1 MSIKYFDYLPTYQHN
16 LEKYLLLDE
25 LAKKIET
32 SRKLLLINPNS
43 AGVEVRIM
51 LEESMRQIAKT
62 RGGMRKKELGDLSK
76 VIHKLKERYLIT
88 EQQEKLFTVIRKKA
102 NKAAHQ
108 SIDSKTAE
116 EILILWDNALRMI
129 LKQQGKNVII
139 TETIN
144 DTMSLTT
151 YATFD
156 RKLIYIQSAN
166 TESGGYN
173 AYIGLEKIGDASVP
187 DDWEADFQPNSDY
200 LRTYAKKRINQYMTT
215 AGVPYVLHWAQLAV
229 NKKGFFRDYDVHQ
242 VLKKSG
248 YNPVSLG
255 KDDNGRALEWFKVE
269 VDIAKKAIEAVK
281 EGRASLSPQD
291 LVTQSEPIKFRPEQR
306 DAINQTVKVFKK
318 DKEMLWNAKMRFGKT
333 LTSLQVM
340 KECGYKKVLIIT
352 HRPVVSDGWFEDF
365 HKIFPDGSTLFGS
378 RKKGE
383 TIENLANQ
391 DKSFI
396 YFASIQDLR
405 ESTWAGGKYDKNHK
419 VAETEWDCIIIDEAH
434 EGNET
439 ELAQQMKRCLVK
451 EETRILELSGTP
463 FNLMDKYDE
472 DNIFTWDYTM
482 EQEQKERWEA
492 DNPGQPNP
500 YSSLPKVL
508 MYTFDVSKQFNFIDE
523 QKSFNFKEFFRVEAE
538 NSLQF
543 VHQAEVERFLNY
555 ITTNDKQNNFPFS
568 TKEFRQNLRHTLW
581 ILPGIREAN
590 ALEQLLKNHPVFESY
605 KIVNVVKGDTEE
617 ESQEGQDDALALVRE
632 SIGKDP
638 SQTKTITLTVRK
650 LTTGVNV
657 PEWTGVMFLSNTESP
672 TTYLQAAFRA
682 QTPFNHEKL
691 GIKQQCYIFDFA
703 PDRALKIMS
712 ESVGLTSKKGKINST
727 EQKSKLGKL
736 LNFLPV
742 LGQAGHGMKPFN
754 VDKMLT
760 QLKKVYAEKAVK
772 TGFEDNS
779 LYNDHLLHLDQVE
792 LDQFADLKQIIGN
805 SANEKKEMQKYIVN
819 QNGLD
824 KEEYDKAVEAE
835 KKPKRQRT
843 AEENELVEQVKKA
856 REQRRTMISILRGV
870 SIRIPMLIYGMD
882 VDIDEDITLDKFIEL
897 VDEASWEE
905 FMPKGLT
912 KGKFRTFTKY
922 YDAEVF
928 IEAGRIIR
936 RKAKSYDKL
945 DFIERTEKI
954 AQLFSTFK
962 NPDKET
968 VLTPWKVVNRQI
980 VSTIGGYSFYDEQ
993 FENDTVNGTS
1003 AIRWVEQT
1011 DTKAIYHPQTRIL
1024 DINAKTGLYPLFV
1037 ATSLYYKA
1045 MQEESERNAGKFDS
1059 VKAWQRILKEN
1070 VYACAK
1076 TPMAKRITERTLTG
1090 YQTYETNVQ
1099 YIDNLVPLMKQ
1110 DTNQAAETIKE
1121 AFNHVKFD
1129 VIIGNPPYQEEGKGD
1144 VARDEP
1150 LYHLFMEASYRL
1162 SERVC
1167 LITPARFLFN
1177 AGQTPKKWNRKMLND
1192 ENLKVVFYEQDSS
1205 KVFPNTD
1212 IKGGVAI
1219 TYRDGN
1225 QCFGAIGTFTHFV
1238 ELNTIL
1244 KKVLDK
1250 NLGSLNTLLYGR
1262 SSYKFTSKLYED
1274 NPVLKGRVK
1283 VSEEKAVGSNIF
1295 DRLPEVFFDKMQNEE
1310 QIKVLGRQNNDR
1322 VYKWINRDYIMEHPN
1337 LEKYKVF
1344 VPKSNGSG
1352 ALGEVLSA
1360 PLIGEPLIGATQT
1373 FISFGAFETR
1383 LEAENLLKYLKT
1395 KFCRVM
1401 LGVMKITQD
1410 NATKEVWQYV
1420 PLFDF
1425 QLGTLIDWTKHIKE
1439 IDQQFYRYF
1448 EFNEEEI
1455 AFIEEKVKAMD

>member
-1 MSIKYFDYLPTYQHN
+1 MSTKYFDYLPTYQQELEHHLSVDN
-16 LEKYLLLDE
+16 LEEKFTYCRKL
-25 LAKKIET
+25 IET
-32 SRKLLLINPNS
+32 NPRGAGLEARVLLEMSINNIAMKS
-43 AGVEVRIM
+43 A
-51 LEESMRQIAKT
+51 
-62 RGGMRKKELGDLSK
+62 GMRKKELGVLAKTID
-76 VIHKLKERYLIT
+76 KLRRQRIISDNQAEIFT
-88 EQQEKLFTVIRKKA
+88 EIRKIG
-102 NKAAHQ
+102 NDAAHG
-108 SIDSKTAE
+108 AE
-116 EILILWDNALRMI
+116 VTIQKAEKAFVLWDNALRTI
-129 LKQQGKNVII
+129 LREQGKRVSLPDKIK
-139 TETIN
+139 
-144 DTMSLTT
+144 DTMMITT
-151 YATFD
+151 YTTFD

-166 TESGGYN
+166 TESGGYD

-187 DDWEADFQPNSDY
+187 NDWEADFQPNSDY

-255 KDDNGRALEWFKVE
+255 KDDNGRALEWFKVS
-269 VDIAKKAIEAVK
+269 VDIAKKAIAAVK
-281 EGRASLSPQD
+281 EGRSSLSPQD
-291 LVTQSEPIKFRPEQR
+291 LEMKSEPIQFRPEQR
-306 DAINQTVKVFKK
+306 DAIDRTVKVFKK
-318 DKEMLWNAKMRFGKT
+318 NKEMLWNAKMRFGKT

-340 KECGYKKVLIIT
+340 KECEYKKVLIIT

-365 HKIFPDGSTLFGS
+365 HKIFTDGQMLFGS
-378 RKKGE
+378 REKGE
-383 TIENLANQ
+383 SINNLVRQ
-391 DKSFI
+391 DKGFV

-405 ESTWAGGKYDKNHK
+405 ESTWVGGKYDKNHE

-434 EGNET
+434 EGNGT
-439 ELAQQMKRCLVK
+439 ELAQQMKQCLIH
-451 EETRILELSGTP
+451 EETRVLELSGTP

-472 DNIFTWDYTM
+472 ENIFTWDYTM
-482 EQEQKERWEA
+482 EQSAKEQWNLEHPNE
-492 DNPGQPNP
+492 PNP
-500 YSSLPKVL
+500 YESLPKVL
-508 MYTFDVSKQFNFIDE
+508 MYTFDVSKHFNFIDE
-523 QKSFNFKEFFRVEAE
+523 QKSFNFKEFFRVEVD
-538 NSLQF
+538 NPLQF
-543 VHQAEVERFLNY
+543 VHQTEVERFLNY
-555 ITTNDKQNNFPFS
+555 ITTNDKENNFPFS

-581 ILPGIREAN
+581 VLPGIKEAN
-590 ALEQLLKNHPVFESY
+590 ALEELLKNHPVFEESY
-605 KIVNVVKGDTEE
+605 TIVNVVKDDTDEKQSSNE
-617 ESQEGQDDALALVRE
+617 DALQLVRKA
-632 SIGKDP
+632 IGTDP

-691 GIKQQCYIFDFA
+691 GIKKQCYVFDFA

-727 EQKSKLGKL
+727 EQKEKLGRL

-742 LGQAGHGMKPFN
+742 LGQAGNAMKPFN
-754 VDKMLT
+754 VDTMLT
-760 QLKKVYAEKAVK
+760 QIKKVYAEKAVK
-772 TGFEDNS
+772 TGFEDTS
-779 LYNDHLLHLDQVE
+779 LYNDHLLSLTQVE
-792 LDQFADLKQIIGN
+792 LEQFADLKQIVGK
-805 SANEKKEMQKYIVN
+805 SANKKKEHVVVN
-819 QNGLD
+819 QQGLD
-824 KEEYDKAVEAE
+824 KEEYDKALEVE
-835 KKPKRQRT
+835 KKPKKQRT
-843 AEENELVEQVKKA
+843 EEEKVLIEQAKKA

-993 FENDTVNGTS
+993 FENDTIDGRS
-1003 AIRWVEQT
+1003 ASRWVEQS
-1011 DTKAIYHPQTRIL
+1011 DTEAIYHPQTRIL

-1037 ATSLYYKA
+1037 ATSLYYKG
-1045 MQEESERNAGKFDS
+1045 MQEEIERNAGKFDP
-1059 VKAWQRILKEN
+1059 VTTWQRILKEN

-1099 YIDNLVPLMKQ
+1099 YIDNLVPLMKKN
-1110 DTNQAAETIKE
+1110 TNLAVETIKE

-1129 VIIGNPPYQEEGKGD
+1129 VIIGNPPYQESTIGD
-1144 VARDEP
+1144 STQAP
-1150 LYHLFMEASYRL
+1150 PIYHLFMDASYNL
-1162 SERVC
+1162 SDKVC
-1167 LITPARFLFN
+1167 LITPARFLYN
-1177 AGQTPKKWNRKMLND
+1177 AGATPKAWNQKMLWD
-1192 ENLKVVFYEQDSS
+1192 PHVRVTYFEQDSS
-1205 KVFPNTD
+1205 LVFPNTD

-1219 TYRDGN
+1219 TYRDVTEN
-1225 QCFGAIGTFTHFV
+1225 FGSIGVFTSFN
-1238 ELNTIL
+1238 ELTTIL
-1244 KKVLDK
+1244 RKVLSTNQVGLDTIMY
-1250 NLGSLNTLLYGR
+1250 GQNT
-1262 SSYKFTSKLYED
+1262 YKFTEAIHQE
-1274 NPVLKGRVK
+1274 NPTVK
-1283 VSEEKAVGSNIF
+1283 
-1295 DRLPEVFFDKMQNEE
+1295 DRLSKGHAYDMTTSIFEKLPDIFSDICYEKDCI
-1310 QIKVLGRQNNDR
+1310 QIYGREYGQR
-1322 VYKWINRDYIMEHPN
+1322 KYKWIKRRYVVEGVN
-1337 LEKYKVF
+1337 LDKYKVF

-1373 FISFGAFETR
+1373 FISIGAFETR
-1383 LEAENLLKYLKT
+1383 PEAENAMKYIKT
-1395 KFCRVM
+1395 KFARAL
-1401 LGVMKITQD
+1401 LGILKITQD
-1410 NATKEVWQYV
+1410 NPPEKWKYV
-1420 PLFDF
+1420 PLQDF
-1425 QLGTLIDWTKHIKE
+1425 TTNSDIDWTQSIAE
-1439 IDQQFYRYF
+1439 IDQQLYRKYKLSP
-1448 EFNEEEI
+1448 EEI

>member
-1 MSIKYFDYLPTYQHN
+1 MSTKYFDYLPTYQQELEHHLSVDN
-16 LEKYLLLDE
+16 LEEKFTYCRKL
-25 LAKKIET
+25 IET
-32 SRKLLLINPNS
+32 NPRGAGLEARVLLEMSINNIAMKS
-43 AGVEVRIM
+43 A
-51 LEESMRQIAKT
+51 
-62 RGGMRKKELGDLSK
+62 GMRKKELGVLAKTID
-76 VIHKLKERYLIT
+76 KLRKQRIISDNQAEIFT
-88 EQQEKLFTVIRKKA
+88 EIRKIG
-102 NKAAHQ
+102 NDAAHG
-108 SIDSKTAE
+108 AE
-116 EILILWDNALRMI
+116 VTIQKAEKAFVLWDNALRTI
-129 LKQQGKNVII
+129 LREQGKRVSLPDKIK
-139 TETIN
+139 
-144 DTMSLTT
+144 DTMMITT
-151 YATFD
+151 YTTFD

-166 TESGGYN
+166 TESGGYD

-187 DDWEADFQPNSDY
+187 NDWEADFQPNSDY

-255 KDDNGRALEWFKVE
+255 KDDNGRALEWFKVS
-269 VDIAKKAIEAVK
+269 VDIAKKAIAAVK
-281 EGRASLSPQD
+281 EGRSSLSPQD
-291 LVTQSEPIKFRPEQR
+291 LEMKSEPIQFRPEQR
-306 DAINQTVKVFKK
+306 DAIDQTVKVFKK
-318 DKEMLWNAKMRFGKT
+318 NKEMLWNAKMRFGKT

-340 KECGYKKVLIIT
+340 KECEYKKVLIIT

-365 HKIFPDGSTLFGS
+365 HKIFTDGQMLFGS
-378 RKKGE
+378 REKGE
-383 TIENLANQ
+383 SINNLVRQ
-391 DKSFI
+391 DKGFV

-405 ESTWAGGKYDKNHK
+405 ESTWAGGKYDKNHE

-434 EGNET
+434 EGNGT
-439 ELAQQMKRCLVK
+439 ELAQQMKQCLIH
-451 EETRILELSGTP
+451 EETRVLELSGTP

-472 DNIFTWDYTM
+472 ENIFTWDYTM
-482 EQEQKERWEA
+482 EQSAKEQWNLEHPNE
-492 DNPGQPNP
+492 PNP
-500 YSSLPKVL
+500 YESLPKVL

-523 QKSFNFKEFFRVEAE
+523 QKSFNFKEFFRVEVD
-538 NSLQF
+538 NPLQF
-543 VHQAEVERFLNY
+543 VHQTEVERFLNY
-555 ITTNDKQNNFPFS
+555 ITTNDKENNFPFS

-581 ILPGIREAN
+581 VLPGIKEAN
-590 ALEQLLKNHPVFESY
+590 ALEELLKNHPVFEESY
-605 KIVNVVKGDTEE
+605 TIVNVVKDDTDEKQSSNE
-617 ESQEGQDDALALVRE
+617 DALQLVRKA
-632 SIGKDP
+632 IGTDP

-691 GIKQQCYIFDFA
+691 GIKKQCYVFDFA

-727 EQKSKLGKL
+727 EQKEKLGRL

-742 LGQAGHGMKPFN
+742 LGQAGNAMKPFN
-754 VDKMLT
+754 VDTMLT
-760 QLKKVYAEKAVK
+760 QIKKVYAEKAVK
-772 TGFEDNS
+772 TGFEDTS
-779 LYNDHLLHLDQVE
+779 LYNDHLLSLTQVE
-792 LDQFADLKQIIGN
+792 LEQFADLKQIVGK
-805 SANEKKEMQKYIVN
+805 SANKKKEYVVVN
-819 QNGLD
+819 QQGLD
-824 KEEYDKAVEAE
+824 KEEYDKALEVE
-835 KKPKRQRT
+835 KKPKKQRT
-843 AEENELVEQVKKA
+843 EEEKVLIEQAKKA

-993 FENDTVNGTS
+993 FENDTIDGRS
-1003 AIRWVEQT
+1003 ASRWVEQA
-1011 DTKAIYHPQTRIL
+1011 DTEAIYHPQTKIL

-1037 ATSLYYKA
+1037 ATSLYYRG
-1045 MQEESERNAGKFDS
+1045 MQEESERNAGKFDPI
-1059 VKAWQRILKEN
+1059 VTWQRILREN

-1110 DTNQAAETIKE
+1110 DTQQAAETIKE

-1129 VIIGNPPYQEEGKGD
+1129 VIIGNPPYQEEAKGTSSSD
-1144 VARDEP
+1144 DP
-1150 LYHLFMEASYRL
+1150 IYNFFMDASYEL
-1162 SERVC
+1162 SNKVC

-1177 AGQTPKKWNRKMLND
+1177 AGKTSKVWNNKMLQD
-1192 ENLKVVFYEQDSS
+1192 KHLKVVSYEQDSS
-1205 KVFPNTD
+1205 KIFPNTD
-1212 IKGGVAI
+1212 IKGGVVI
-1219 TYRDGN
+1219 TYRDIERN
-1225 QCFGAIGTFTHFV
+1225 FGMIHTFTHFP
-1238 ELNTIL
+1238 ELNVLL
-1244 KKVLDK
+1244 KHVYTESFI
-1250 NLGSLNTLLYGR
+1250 SLRNIIYTQTKFDLVALY
-1262 SSYKFTSKLYED
+1262 KDFPEYE
-1274 NPVLKGRVK
+1274 KII
-1283 VSEEKAVGSNIF
+1283 GSNGK
-1295 DRLPEVFFDKMQNEE
+1295 DKRLRKP
-1310 QIKVLGRQNNDR
+1310 ILGRLDIFTEINTGNDYKILGRLNNER
-1322 VYKWINRDYIMEHPN
+1322 VYRYIPQKYITMHEN
-1337 LEKYKVF
+1337 LMKYKVYI
-1344 VPKSNGSG
+1344 PSANGTG
-1352 ALGEVLSA
+1352 AIGEVLST
-1360 PLIGEPLIGATQT
+1360 PLIGEPLIGATDT
-1373 FISFGAFETR
+1373 FISVGAFDTR
-1383 LEAENLLKYLKT
+1383 IEAENAMKYIKT
-1395 KFCRVM
+1395 KFARAL
-1401 LGVMKITQD
+1401 LGILKITQD
-1410 NATKEVWQYV
+1410 NPPEKWKYV
-1420 PLFDF
+1420 PLQDF
-1425 QLGTLIDWTKHIKE
+1425 TSNSDIDWTQSIAE
-1439 IDQQFYRYF
+1439 IDQQLYRKYLLPS
-1448 EFNEEEI
+1448 EVI
-1455 AFIEEKVKAMD
+1455 SFIEEKVKAMD

>member
-1 MSIKYFDYLPTYQHN
+1 MSTKYFDYLPTYQHN

-391 DKSFI
+391 DKNFI

-632 SIGKDP
+632 AIGKDP

-805 SANEKKEMQKYIVN
+805 SANKKKEMQKYIVN

-897 VDEASWEE
+897 VDEASWKE

-1129 VIIGNPPYQEEGKGD
+1129 VIIGNPPYQED
-1144 VARDEP
+1144 TSNTSDNP
-1150 LYHLFMEASYRL
+1150 IFHLFMRESYQL
-1162 SERVC
+1162 SDKVC
-1167 LITPARFLFN
+1167 LITPARFLFR
-1177 AGQTPKKWNRKMLND
+1177 AGKTPTKWQDEMLKD
-1192 ENLKVVFYEQDSS
+1192 PHLQVVYYEQVSD

-1212 IKGGVAI
+1212 IKGGIAI
-1219 TYRDGN
+1219 TYRDADKD
-1225 QCFGAIGTFTHFV
+1225 FGSIETFTLFE

-1244 KKVLDK
+1244 HKVIKAKDFTGLSEMMYTQNK
-1250 NLGSLNTLLYGR
+1250 FNL
-1262 SSYKFTSKLYED
+1262 SKLYED
-1274 NPVLKGRVK
+1274 YPNYR
-1283 VSEEKAVGSNIF
+1283 SIVGSKGKEKRLTTSIF
-1295 DRLPEVFFDKMQNEE
+1295 TQLKEVFNVEGDIENK
-1310 QIKVLGRQNNDR
+1310 ISILGLIDNKRT
-1322 VYKWINRDYIMEHPN
+1322 YKIISRKYLEFHVN
-1337 LEKYKVF
+1337 LDKYKVF

-1373 FISFGAFETR
+1373 FISIGAFETQ
-1383 LEAENLLKYLKT
+1383 LEAENAMKYIKT
-1395 KFCRVM
+1395 KFARAL
-1401 LGVMKITQD
+1401 LGVLKITQD
-1410 NATKEVWQYV
+1410 NPPEKWKYV
-1420 PLFDF
+1420 PLQDF
-1425 QLGTLIDWTKHIKE
+1425 TSNSDIDWSQTIVE
-1439 IDQQFYRYF
+1439 IDQQLYRKYKLSP
-1448 EFNEEEI
+1448 EEI